1 MSDFI
6 QAYTELAKAVEDEI
20 AQRRADA
27 ARHHIEQERQQR
39 RDADGD
45 ALGDSLGHADRGEES
60 GASMESVARA
70 AIA

>member
-27 ARHHIEQERQQR
+27 AERRRVSELRRTAEDAAGAPGAHIVIRQRSRVLYDSER
-39 RDADGD
+39 D
-45 ALGDSLGHADRGEES
+45 
-60 GASMESVARA
+60 
-70 AIA
+70 

>member
-27 ARHHIEQERQQR
+27 ARR
-39 RDADGD
+39 R
-45 ALGDSLGHADRGEES
+45 R
-60 GASMESVARA
+60 
-70 AIA
+70 

>member
-27 ARHHIEQERQQR
+27 AERR
-39 RDADGD
+39 RDD
-45 ALGDSLGHADRGEES
+45 
-60 GASMESVARA
+60 
-70 AIA
+70 

>member
-27 ARHHIEQERQQR
+27 AERR
-39 RDADGD
+39 RVSELRRTAEDA
-45 ALGDSLGHADRGEES
+45 A
-60 GASMESVARA
+60 GAQLPVRP
-70 AIA
+70 